1 MRVSDNGVGMD
12 ATLLPKVFDLFE
24 QGQVTPE
31 RREGGLGIGLALA
44 LSMARMHGGSL
55 QASSDGPRC
64 GSVFELRLPIRQ

>member
-55 QASSDGPRC
+55 QASSDGPGC